1 MQASLP
7 LWGIYILT
15 VVFTIAAI
23 ELGYW
28 LGKTWQ
34 RRNPDAKE
42 GGVGTLAGATLGLLA
57 FLLAFITS
65 VAVGRFDTRRQ
76 LVVAEANAIGTTNL
90 RAGYLDEP
98 HRQEVRDLLR
108 EYVDVRLAST
118 KMEDLPEVVARSEE
132 IHTALWTHAETL
144 ARAEPDSPMIALFI
158 TTLNEMIDL
167 HTVRYVAVTNAQLPN
182 ALWIGLYVVAFLAM
196 LLVGI
201 QASFGPRQNFI
212 ALIVLAL
219 VFGTVILLIA
229 DLNNSQEGALN
240 VSQQAMLD
248 LQRQLHVAAP

>member
-1 MQASLP
+1 MQAAFS
-7 LWGIYILT
+7 LWGVYILT
-15 VVFTIAAI
+15 VIFTLLAI

-28 LGKTWQ
+28 VGKAWQ

-42 GGVGTLAGATLGLLA
+42 SGVGTLAGATLGLLA

-65 VAVGRFDTRRQ
+65 VAIGRYDTHRQ
-76 LVVAEANAIGTTNL
+76 LVVAETNAIGTTNL

-98 HRQEVRDLLR
+98 HRQEIRDLLR
-108 EYVDVRLAST
+108 EYVDVRLSATSLQ
-118 KMEDLPEVVARSEE
+118 DLPEVAARSEE
-132 IHTALWTHAETL
+132 IHADLWTHAETL
-144 ARAEPDSPMIALFI
+144 ARAAPDSPMIALFI

-167 HTVRYVAVTNAQLPN
+167 HTVRYVAATNALLPN
-182 ALWIGLYVVAFLAM
+182 ALWIGLYAVTFLAM
-196 LLVGI
+196 LLVGM
-201 QASFGPRQNFI
+201 QASFGPRQNFV

-219 VFGTVILLIA
+219 VFGAVILLIA

-248 LQRQLHVAAP
+248 LQRQLHAATP